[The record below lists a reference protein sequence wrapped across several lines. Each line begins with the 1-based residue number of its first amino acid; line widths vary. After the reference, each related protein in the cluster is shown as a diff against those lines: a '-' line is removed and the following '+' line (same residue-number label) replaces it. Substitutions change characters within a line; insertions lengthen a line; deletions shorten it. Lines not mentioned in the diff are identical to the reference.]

1 MNETRRVDPFLKN
14 RLGRYDRW
22 LREGSISHSSKVIPV
37 RQSIDGEQWVLP
49 TEQAME
55 ILRQASSVAVQ
66 ACECRTHYGRCDHPR
81 EVCLLL
87 DDIADG
93 LVAKHEARS
102 VGMDEAAE
110 ILTNANES
118 GLVHLTL
125 YRPDHRVY
133 ALCSC
138 CSCCCH
144 DLQIIEAFGRP
155 ELMVRSDY
163 VAVTDREACIDCGQC
178 TDRCL
183 FGARTWHDGRLVYDL
198 EACVGCGLCV
208 TMCPMD
214 ATRMVVRASLSGR
227 PSA

>member
-1 MNETRRVDPFLKN
+1 MKGPKRDDEFLRERVD
-14 RLGRYDRW
+14 RYDRW
-22 LREGSISHSSKVIPV
+22 LREGGIAYSSKVIPV
-37 RQSIDGEQWVLP
+37 SESIDGEQWVLP
-49 TEQAME
+49 TEQAEE
-55 ILRQASSVAVQ
+55 ILRRASSVAVQ
-66 ACECRTHYGRCDHPR
+66 DCECRTHYQRCNHPR

-93 LVAKHEARS
+93 LVARGEARL
-102 VGMDEAAE
+102 VNLREAAE
-110 ILTNANES
+110 ILKKANES

-163 VAVTDREACIDCGQC
+163 LAATDEEACIDCGAC
-178 TDRCL
+178 VERCA
-183 FGARTWHDGRLVYDL
+183 FGARTWKDGRIEYDPA
-198 EACVGCGLCV
+198 ACVGCGLCV
-208 TMCPMD
+208 TICPAD
-214 ATRMVVRASLSGR
+214 ATAMVTRRSPA
-227 PSA
+227 

>member
-1 MNETRRVDPFLKN
+1 MNETRRSDQFLKE
-14 RLGRYDRW
+14 RLDRYDRW
-22 LREGSISHSSKVIPV
+22 LREGGISYSSKVIPV
-37 RQSIDGEQWVLP
+37 SESIEGEQWVLP

-55 ILRQASSVAVQ
+55 ILRLASSVAVQ
-66 ACECRTHYGRCDHPR
+66 DCECRTHYQRCDHPR

-93 LVAKHEARS
+93 LVARGEARL
-102 VGMDEAAE
+102 VTLTEAAE
-110 ILTNANES
+110 ILRKANEG

-125 YRPDHRVY
+125 YRPDHRIY

-163 VAVTDREACIDCGQC
+163 VAATDEEACVECGDCVE
-178 TDRCL
+178 RCV
-183 FGARTWHDGRLVYDL
+183 FGARTWEDGRIGY
-198 EACVGCGLCV
+198 ESAACVGCGLCV
-208 TMCPMD
+208 TICPAD
-214 ATRMVVRASLSGR
+214 ATTMVPLQ
-227 PSA
+227 

>member
-1 MNETRRVDPFLKN
+1 MNDTKRNDPFLKE
-14 RLGRYDRW
+14 RLDRYDRW
-22 LREGSISHSSKVIPV
+22 LRMGGISHSSKVIPV
-37 RQSIDGEQWVLP
+37 RESIEGEQWVLP
-49 TEQAME
+49 TEQATA
-55 ILRQASSVAVQ
+55 ILRRASSMAVQ
-66 ACECRTHYGRCDHPR
+66 DCECRTHYQRCDHPR

-93 LVAKHEARS
+93 LIAKDEARP
-102 VGMDEAAE
+102 VNLAEAAD
-110 ILTNANES
+110 ILRKANES

-163 VAVTDREACIDCGQC
+163 VAETEGDACIHCGDCVE
-178 TDRCL
+178 RCF
-183 FGARTWHDGRLVYDL
+183 FGARFWRNGVVTY
-198 EACVGCGLCV
+198 EPASCVGCGLCV
-208 TMCPMD
+208 TICPTE
-214 ATRMVVRASLSGR
+214 ATGLVPRWRTT
-227 PSA
+227 